1 MQKKLLNIFLSLV
14 LNCTLIFDVSAALNH
29 AEEFYLDN
37 GLQVLVIP
45 NHKAPVI
52 QQVML
57 YKTGRIDE
65 PEGKGGIAHFL
76 EHLMF
81 RGTYKF
87 SDGEF
92 EKLIEENGGVSNA
105 ATSLDFTYYHQLLSI
120 DRLELAM
127 YLEADRMTGL
137 KIDDAAF
144 SKEKEVVFQERQQRI
159 NMSPV
164 SKFWEKYNN
173 TQGQGKTLF
182 LESSTPLKIIITALI
197 ISFVWF
203 VIFEFKPIENT
214 SSKTQQ
220 TTANHVTNTSGTS
233 AEATNGKKTESK
245 FKVNINDNEVKS
257 ENKLN
262 DVNREPDFGPYMRE
276 LQRRIRMN
284 WNPPKVSESKRVVV
298 IFKVAK
304 DGRLL
309 SCSVYKSSG
318 LPSADQAAL
327 DAIKATAPF
336 KPLPVE
342 YKNPSM
348 DIQFTFDY
356 NIPGAAR
363 Y

>member
-1 MQKKLLNIFLSLV
+1 MSDFDNYIKILNLGENFRNLSQEEQV
-14 LNCTLIFDVSAALNH
+14 RAL
-29 AEEFYLDN
+29 A
-37 GLQVLVIP
+37 
-45 NHKAPVI
+45 KAW
-52 QQVML
+52 
-57 YKTGRIDE
+57 R
-65 PEGKGGIAHFL
+65 
-76 EHLMF
+76 
-81 RGTYKF
+81 KF
-87 SDGEF
+87 SLKWHPDRNKSPEA
-92 EKLIEENGGVSNA
+92 EKMFKIGNNANDMLKEYIKSGYFSSEEDENETVNNYS
-105 ATSLDFTYYHQLLSI
+105 TDDTYQGTDYYYNENYYQTESEYN
-120 DRLELAM
+120 RN
-127 YLEADRMTGL
+127 
-137 KIDDAAF
+137 
-144 SKEKEVVFQERQQRI
+144 I
-159 NMSPV
+159 NSQ
-164 SKFWEKYNN
+164 FWEKYNN